1 MSQVRS
7 LNRVILVGRAGKDPE
22 VTVMPNSGQQLAK
35 FSLATNEGYF
45 DKNNNAWKDLPTEW
59 HNIVAWRA
67 LAQKVEKGV
76 GKGDMVLVEG
86 QHPHAQMEGQ
96 ERPGQ
101 IEHRDPGRQYRRPG
115 PPQGPGA
122 PDSGTP
128 YPPASATAPGFLSR
142 QQANRAPRPSR
153 PPRREMMPAYEE
165 EDPF

>member
-35 FSLATNEGYF
+35 FSMATNEGYF
-45 DKNNNAWKDLPTEW
+45 DKTTNAWKDLPTEW

-86 QHPHAQMEGQ
+86 SIHTRKWKDKNGQDRSTTEITADTDTVLDRRKEGGSGSSYPSDRFGARDSFP
-96 ERPGQ
+96 EAGGQ
-101 IEHRDPGRQYRRPG
+101 GMPPVESARDGEE
-115 PPQGPGA
+115 
-122 PDSGTP
+122 
-128 YPPASATAPGFLSR
+128 PGF
-142 QQANRAPRPSR
+142 
-153 PPRREMMPAYEE
+153 E